1 MDTKFQTSF
10 IPKKPIAPVFARR
23 GDSVSVFLVISV
35 VVFVLSLGA
44 ALGVFAYKKIL
55 IARIAEMDETLVRA
69 KNAFEPDFVLKLS
82 RFDKRVSAS
91 RELLSSHGAL
101 SPLFTLLENDA
112 LATVRFDS
120 FSFTATAG
128 EGGALAMTGRAKNFS
143 SIALQSDVFGEERFI
158 KNPVFSDLNPDQS
171 GNIAFRFSATVDKPL
186 LSFKN
191 ALPPSPK
198 ATAGR
203 GAASAVTPRASPEKN
218 EAVVS
223 PPSAAPALAEEGSF
237 ENP

>member
-10 IPKKPIAPVFARR
+10 IPKKPIAPSFARR
-23 GDSVSVFLVISV
+23 GDSVSVFMVISV

-55 IARIAEMDETLVRA
+55 ITRIAEMDETLVRA

-101 SPLFTLLENDA
+101 SSLFTLLENDT

-120 FSFTATAG
+120 FSFTTSGAG

-203 GAASAVTPRASPEKN
+203 GAASPILSPAS
-218 EAVVS
+218 S
-223 PPSAAPALAEEGSF
+223 AEEQQMG
-237 ENP
+237 EDQEDL